1 MFCLD
6 LRSSCLLVDSISD
19 AFITQNQYKTMSKR
33 SLPSHSPDGRRPS
46 PMSSK
51 RLCFDTSP
59 PSGPVPTFALA
70 SVPRRPVLPVP
81 RGIHGGVSKPGFK
94 FWYDQ
99 RGHPLP
105 FRRLC
110 SLPMPK
116 LLPLLPLDDEAGQS
130 LRQTTTITDAESLEM
145 YYKMIRRGEV
155 PKLI

>member
-1 MFCLD
+1 
-6 LRSSCLLVDSISD
+6 
-19 AFITQNQYKTMSKR
+19 MSKR
-33 SLPSHSPDGRRPS
+33 PLPSHSPGGRLPL

-51 RLCFDTSP
+51 RLCLDTSP

-145 YYKMIRRGEV
+145 YYKMVTIINNKNILKNGHIYIKIV
-155 PKLI
+155 PILEIILFNIQENIS